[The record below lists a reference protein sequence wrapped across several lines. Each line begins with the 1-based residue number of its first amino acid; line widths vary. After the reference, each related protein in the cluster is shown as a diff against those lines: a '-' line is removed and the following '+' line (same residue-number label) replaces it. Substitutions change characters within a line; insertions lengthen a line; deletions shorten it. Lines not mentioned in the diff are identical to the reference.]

1 MWTVQACGFQF
12 TCSRNRVWTGGV
24 SIVSG
29 RGGAQAAALLCCFS
43 IQAKDEE
50 QRGQEEEQI
59 PRRETASYS
68 SHEHIPDRNRTES
81 PTSRLRHGS
90 ESRTESRGRDQR
102 APIINRCTTPPLRSK
117 PAEERAALSVLK
129 NEIYWVSSSRPRKQ
143 HTWIIYTTSQRT
155 DIS

>member
-1 MWTVQACGFQF
+1 MALNQFWSVQACGFQF
-12 TCSRNRVWTGGV
+12 TCSRDRVWTGGV

-59 PRRETASYS
+59 RRRGTASYS

-81 PTSRLRHGS
+81 ATSRLRHGS
-90 ESRTESRGRDQR
+90 ESRTDSRGRHQR
-102 APIINRCTTPPLRSK
+102 ASIINRGPTPPLRSK
-117 PAEERAALSVLK
+117 PAEKHAALSG
-129 NEIYWVSSSRPRKQ
+129 
-143 HTWIIYTTSQRT
+143 
-155 DIS
+155 